1 MPFVLFKY
9 DIEFIDLLK
18 ERLWEVVIRNVH
30 IAVEQWKKGVYLPE
44 DIHLS
49 GRVIMRTE
57 AV

>member
-9 DIEFIDLLK
+9 DIGFIDLLK
-18 ERLWEVVIRNVH
+18 RRLWEVIIRNVH
-30 IAVEQWKKGVYLPE
+30 IVVEQWKKGVYLPE